1 MVHTILITSLISI
14 MIFFSAAITPIAF
27 KKLPSDVLQV
37 FLRAVFPVLF
47 SVGLII
53 SGIFTIVLGVKGEP
67 FLASLGFLVTIG
79 FAVNKFWLTKKINF
93 FKDQSESGIDA
104 AEKKFK
110 LFHFISVSIYLL
122 QIILMIFIL
131 ASDSIKA

>member
-53 SGIFTIVLGVKGEP
+53 SGIFTTILGLMSLP
-67 FLASLGFLVTIG
+67 FHASLGLLVTVG
-79 FAVNKFWLTKKINF
+79 FAVNKFWLTNQINHL
-93 FKDQSESGIDA
+93 SLI
-104 AEKKFK
+104 
-110 LFHFISVSIYLL
+110 HI
-122 QIILMIFIL
+122 
-131 ASDSIKA
+131 